1 MFDEPRKSLSLKI
14 LEVLNKRKPLS
25 MEQLSTYRRL
35 ASGYAGE
42 MKFAARLKKEFRN
55 HCIPLFSLN
64 LEVNGSECQID
75 NLLIF
80 QNVIFLL
87 DIKNFEGDY
96 VIDSNQWYSALTG
109 KERKN
114 PLHQLKRATIIFQDF
129 LSKCYFQGTVDSSL
143 VFVHPG
149 FHLYQA
155 SPDHPIIFPSQL
167 HRFIQRLNN
176 IPSQLD
182 KRQDKLAKQ
191 LMHAHLPKSK
201 HEEVPTYEYNQLKR
215 GIVCGECDGFMGIGS
230 TNRSLICQ
238 KCQAEEA
245 VDSAVT
251 RSVAEFHLL
260 FPNEKITVSVIGKW
274 CGHMVP
280 ISGIRRILTTTLHKR
295 GYGKGAYYVYVD

>member
-191 LMHAHLPKSK
+191 LMHAHIPKSK
-201 HEEVPTYEYNQLKR
+201 HEEVPTYGYNQLKR
-215 GIVCGECDGFMGIGS
+215 GIVCGECDGFMVFQHS
-230 TNRSLICQ
+230 RRLICQ
-238 KCQAEEA
+238 QCGVGEQVDRA
-245 VDSAVT
+245 VL
-251 RSVAEFHLL
+251 RMIAEFHLL
-260 FPNEKITVSVIGKW
+260 FPNEEITVRSVHHW
-274 CGHMVP
+274 CNRLIP
-280 ISGIRRILTTTLHKR
+280 LSGVRRILSINLTMKQ
-295 GYGKGAYYVYVD
+295 KGRSSHYIFEQK